1 MLDKYTTMVRFEAL
15 AEINSTL
22 IGFDYKR
29 LCTQT
34 IPVLKLNVTAGDN
47 ETNLSRELD
56 QISAAI
62 NLYFPPILVVMGT
75 ICNCIVIKVMRSMYF
90 RFLSTSFYMA
100 INAFIDNFSLLF
112 LLTVHWINAN
122 FPWIIY
128 RGINAHFMCKAFNF
142 FGWTSSDLGI
152 LLTAAMTLERSL
164 AITFPLKAQKWCSV
178 SRAKH
183 MSLLLLVLAMI
194 KNAHFLF
201 TSGLMSQKQRYKLCE
216 ISSNNKNMVMFW
228 RLIWPWIHHCFL
240 FIMFTV
246 IIISNI
252 IILRHVK
259 LSYIVQ
265 KAANVYYR
273 TGSKKVETRTQV
285 STNPR
290 SRRRQILMMLLADS
304 ITIVICTLPFSI
316 YTSVTSN
323 VVIEDDEAKSVDIL
337 IYSASFYLLYINRC
351 ANFYLYCLSGSR
363 FRFALKFVCTYKR
376 TMTNSYRMKTN
387 VNPAHET
394 LIDCQL
400 NATVELGDE
409 RRDTYVCRMCEG

>member
-1 MLDKYTTMVRFEAL
+1 MTTAMVRFATIA
-15 AEINSTL
+15 AELNST
-22 IGFDYKR
+22 IIAHDYKHFCKPA
-29 LCTQT
+29 L
-34 IPVLKLNVTAGDN
+34 PFPMLNVTSGDDV
-47 ETNLSRELD
+47 TNLARKLD
-56 QISAAI
+56 KISAAI

-90 RFLSTSFYMA
+90 RFLSTSLYIA

-142 FGWTSSDLGI
+142 FGWTSSDFGI

-183 MSLLLLVLAMI
+183 MSILLLILAVL
-194 KNAHFLF
+194 KDAHFLF
-201 TSGLMSQKQRYKLCE
+201 TSGLISQNQRYKLCE
-216 ISSNNKNMVMFW
+216 ISSKNKNMVMFW
-228 RLIWPWIHHCFL
+228 RLIWPWIHHSFL
-240 FIMFTV
+240 FVMFTV

-273 TGSKKVETRTQV
+273 TGSKKLESRAHA
-285 STNPR
+285 STNHR
-290 SRRRQILMMLLADS
+290 SRRRQILLMLLADS
-304 ITIVICTLPFSI
+304 ITIIVCTLPFSI

-323 VVIEDDEAKSVDIL
+323 VVIEDDEAKSMDLL

-376 TMTNSYRMKTN
+376 TLTNSYRMSNN
-387 VNPAHET
+387 VHSAPDT
-394 LIDCQL
+394 QVDCQINSTGEMDNQQL
-400 NATVELGDE
+400 
-409 RRDTYVCRMCEG
+409 DTYVCRMCEG

>member
-1 MLDKYTTMVRFEAL
+1 MTTTMMLRFGTKA
-15 AEINSTL
+15 AEINSTV
-22 IGFDYKR
+22 IVQDYKR
-29 LCTQT
+29 LCTPAVSFPT
-34 IPVLKLNVTAGDN
+34 LN
-47 ETNLSRELD
+47 ETSDTDATNFARELD
-56 QISAAI
+56 EITAAI
-62 NLYFPPILVVMGT
+62 NLYFPPVLVIMGT

-90 RFLSTSFYMA
+90 RFLSTSLYIA

-142 FGWTSSDLGI
+142 FGWTSSDFGI

-183 MSLLLLVLAMI
+183 MSILLLILAVL
-194 KNAHFLF
+194 KDAHFLF
-201 TSGLMSQKQRYKLCE
+201 TSGLMSQNQRYKLCE
-216 ISSNNKNMVMFW
+216 ISSKNKNMVIFW
-228 RLIWPWIHHCFL
+228 RQIWPWIHHSFL
-240 FIMFTV
+240 FVMFTV

-259 LSYIVQ
+259 LSYMVQ

-273 TGSKKVETRTQV
+273 TGNNKRLENRPQAS
-285 STNPR
+285 SNHR
-290 SRRRQILMMLLADS
+290 SRRRQILLMLLADS
-304 ITIVICTLPFSI
+304 ITIIVCTLPFSI

-323 VVIEDDEAKSVDIL
+323 VVIEDDEAKSVDLL

-363 FRFALKFVCTYKR
+363 FRFALRFVCTYKR
-376 TMTNSYRMKTN
+376 TVTNSYRMASN
-387 VNPAHET
+387 AYSAQET
-394 LIDCQL
+394 QIDCQL
-400 NATVELGDE
+400 NSTAEIEDQL
-409 RRDTYVCRMCEG
+409 DTYVCRMCES

>member
-1 MLDKYTTMVRFEAL
+1 M
-15 AEINSTL
+15 NSTVFGIEY
-22 IGFDYKR
+22 IGRDKVGEHKCMFNI
-29 LCTQT
+29 TS
-34 IPVLKLNVTAGDN
+34 VNDN
-47 ETNLSRELD
+47 RNLARKLD

-62 NLYFPPILVVMGT
+62 NLYFPPVLLVMGT

-90 RFLSTSFYMA
+90 RFLSTSLYIA

-128 RGINAHFMCKAFNF
+128 RGNNAHFMCKAFNF

-183 MSLLLLVLAMI
+183 MSLLLLVLAVI
-194 KNAHFLF
+194 KDAHFLF
-201 TSGLMSQKQRYKLCE
+201 TSGLISQKQKYKLCE
-216 ISSNNKNMVMFW
+216 ISSSNKNMVMFW
-228 RLIWPWIHHCFL
+228 LRIWPWIHHSFL

-265 KAANVYYR
+265 KAAHVYHR
-273 TGSKKVETRTQV
+273 TGSKNMESRVQV
-285 STNPR
+285 SSNPR
-290 SRRRQILMMLLADS
+290 SRRRQILLMLLADS
-304 ITIVICTLPFSI
+304 ITIIICTLPFSI

-323 VVIEDDEAKSVDIL
+323 IVIEEEEAKSADLL

-363 FRFALKFVCTYKR
+363 FRFALKFVCTCKR
-376 TMTNSYRMKTN
+376 TLSNSYRMSSNAQSVPDTT
-387 VNPAHET
+387 H
-394 LIDCQL
+394 IDCQMNSIADL
-400 NATVELGDE
+400 E
-409 RRDTYVCRMCEG
+409 DTYVCRMCEG

>member
-1 MLDKYTTMVRFEAL
+1 MAVTMGRFEPNAMQSY
-15 AEINSTL
+15 EFRQTSTL
-22 IGFDYKR
+22 TT
-29 LCTQT
+29 L
-34 IPVLKLNVTAGDN
+34 VNVNVTSYEEN
-47 ETNLSRELD
+47 EARFAQQLD
-56 QISAAI
+56 QISSAI
-62 NLYFPPILVVMGT
+62 NLYVPPILVIMGT

-90 RFLSTSFYMA
+90 RFLSTSLYMA

-128 RGINAHFMCKAFNF
+128 RGHNAHYMCKVFNF

-164 AITFPLKAQKWCSV
+164 AIMFPLKAQKWCSV

-183 MSLLLLVLAMI
+183 MSIWLLLFAMM
-194 KNAHFLF
+194 KNCHFLF
-201 TSGLMSQKQRYKLCE
+201 TSSLASQNQKYRLCG
-216 ISSNNKNMVMFW
+216 ISTHDRSMVIFW
-228 RLIWPWIHHCFL
+228 RLVWPWIHNSFL
-240 FIMFTV
+240 FIMFT
-246 IIISNI
+246 IIILSNI
-252 IILRHVK
+252 IIIRHVK

-265 KAANVYYR
+265 KAANVYER
-273 TGSKKVETRTQV
+273 TGSNKRLEVKAHAT
-285 STNPR
+285 SNHR

-323 VVIEDDEAKSVDIL
+323 VTIPEDEAKMRSVDLL

-363 FRFALKFVCTYKR
+363 FRFALKFVCTPKR
-376 TMTNSYRMKTN
+376 TQSTNSYRMTTN
-387 VNPAHET
+387 VNAVQET
-394 LIDCQL
+394 VIDSQVPSTHTL
-400 NATVELGDE
+400 DSQRIQTY
-409 RRDTYVCRMCEG
+409 YVCRMCDG